1 MARKSLA
8 SGFFLRWVRGSGAG
22 HYLNRLA
29 ITFTALAEPRGK
41 RFGETLRCDAKTHFD
56 SACARSQR
64 VVKFGGIREV
74 AHAEGVEP
82 FERAR
87 PSLAAND
94 DVHFQLPRVHTSSI
108 TSRLG
113 RCVHAGL
120 CEFHRGAKKKSHS
133 FRDASQGKEWELKT
147 SRFERRIRNRTP

>member
-1 MARKSLA
+1 MWTACSSSKARRMARESA
-8 SGFFLRWVRGSGAG
+8 VSGVFLRRVLGGGAG
-22 HYLNRLA
+22 HYWNRLA

-94 DVHFQLPRVHTSSI
+94 DVHLQLPRVHTSSI

-120 CEFHRGAKKKSHS
+120 CEFHRGAKRSPTLSATQVRGKSGS
-133 FRDASQGKEWELKT
+133 
-147 SRFERRIRNRTP
+147 